1 MNKKLIFFK
10 FSLSIFYHVAGGRE
24 RQLVL
29 APAAPAWD
37 SSSPI
42 NVIIYIL
49 CFRFFRCIFCI
60 KIRIYRLKNTTKKNE
75 KLILITDTCWPQED
89 RVENRGAEDRE
100 AQLKRQTGS
109 TGGSCYITKIR
120 VLIYNCCYTTVVV
133 DISC

>member
-1 MNKKLIFFK
+1 MFPFFFVVFFVLK
-10 FSLSIFYHVAGGRE
+10 FVFI
-24 RQLVL
+24 
-29 APAAPAWD
+29 W
-37 SSSPI
+37 
-42 NVIIYIL
+42 
-49 CFRFFRCIFCI
+49 
-60 KIRIYRLKNTTKKNE
+60 LKNTTKENE
-75 KLILITDTCWPQED
+75 KLILITDTCWPRED